1 MVAGFGV
8 GLAYYG
14 MPLGLSSLPFNLYMS
29 VALNALCDSLSSLIL
44 LFVIGK
50 PRRKV
55 SMIGL
60 CLFSGIC
67 NVMSIFLRVKG
78 LRMGFELFSFFS
90 NCMAF
95 NDLLVYTMELF
106 PTSIRN
112 SDLSIMQEAI
122 LLGGLLGP
130 VMAAVGRKNGFM
142 SYGVFGVTI
151 LFCGLF
157 VVWLPETKGTV
168 LCDTVED
175 EEGKYG
181 VNSNCVDYA

>member
-1 MVAGFGV
+1 
-8 GLAYYG
+8 

-44 LFVIGK
+44 LFVIEK
-50 PRRKV
+50 LRRKV
-55 SMIGL
+55 SVIGF

-67 NVMSIFLRVKG
+67 NMMSIFVRVKG
-78 LRMGFELFSFFS
+78 LRMGFELFHFFS
-90 NCMAF
+90 DCMAF
-95 NDLLVYTMELF
+95 NVLLVYTMELF

-112 SDLSIMQEAI
+112 LALSIMREEI
-122 LLGGLLGP
+122 LLDGLLDP
-130 VMAAVGRKNGFM
+130 VMAAVSKKNGFM

-175 EEGKYG
+175 EEGKNG
-181 VNSNCVDYA
+181 FNRNGVDYA